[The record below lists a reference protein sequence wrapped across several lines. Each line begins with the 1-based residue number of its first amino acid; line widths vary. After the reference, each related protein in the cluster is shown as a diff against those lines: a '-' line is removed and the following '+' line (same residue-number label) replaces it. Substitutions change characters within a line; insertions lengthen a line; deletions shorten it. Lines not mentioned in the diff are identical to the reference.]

1 MIGIKLV
8 GIEKLTKALSKETV
22 KQPLEAGIKK
32 ITLLLDRFVKQST
45 PVDTNRLRSSIH
57 SEVKPLYG
65 KVGTIVP
72 YAPFVEYGT
81 ARMDARHVNPGSQV
95 RIFGEGMFSA
105 GSKLVMEKFPDLMKE
120 IGVAIQ
126 SKWNM

>member
-8 GIEKLTKALSKETV
+8 GIEKLSKALSKETV

-32 ITLLLDRFVKQST
+32 IILLLDRFIKQST
-45 PVDTNRLRSSIH
+45 PVDTGRLRASIIP
-57 SEVKPLYG
+57 EVQPLYG
-65 KVGTIVP
+65 KVGTIVQ

-81 ARMDARHVNPGSQV
+81 ARMDARHVSPGSQIRV
-95 RIFGEGMFSA
+95 FGEGMFSH
-105 GSKLVMEKFPDLMKE
+105 GSKLVMEKFPELLKE